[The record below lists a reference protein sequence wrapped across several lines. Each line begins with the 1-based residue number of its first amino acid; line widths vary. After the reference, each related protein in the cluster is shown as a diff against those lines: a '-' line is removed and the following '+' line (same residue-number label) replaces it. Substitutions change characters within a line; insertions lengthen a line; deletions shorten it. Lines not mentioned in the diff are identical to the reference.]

1 MNIIFKKNLTAIDQK
16 YTVLDL
22 DTFSLP
28 DGTVHTACC
37 ILENIPIN
45 ELSLTENLKE
55 LHAGLILNYS
65 QRNWN
70 YCEQA
75 IEQLIGKW
83 GGEVDSFYTELST
96 RIAQYIEEE
105 PPQDWTSVILK
116 RLTPIK

>member
-1 MNIIFKKNLTAIDQK
+1 M
-16 YTVLDL
+16 LDL

-45 ELSLTENLKE
+45 ELSITENLKE
-55 LHAGLILNYS
+55 LHASLILNYG

-70 YCEQA
+70 FCTQA
-75 IEQLIGKW
+75 IEQLMGKW

-96 RIAQYIEEE
+96 RVAQYTKEE
-105 PPQDWTSVILK
+105 PPQGWNGIILK
-116 RLTPIK
+116 V

>member
-28 DGTVHTACC
+28 DGSTHTACC

-45 ELSLTENLKE
+45 EMSITENLKE
-55 LHAGLILNYS
+55 LHASLILNYG

-75 IEQLIGKW
+75 IEQLMGKW
-83 GGEVDSFYTELST
+83 GGEVDSFYNELST
-96 RIAQYIEEE
+96 RVTKYIKEE
-105 PPQDWTSVILK
+105 PPLSWTSIIPK
-116 RLTPIK
+116 KTEHTK

>member
-45 ELSLTENLKE
+45 ELSITENLKE
-55 LHAGLILNYS
+55 LHASLILNYR

-70 YCEQA
+70 YCKQA

-83 GGEVDSFYTELST
+83 GGEVDTFYTELSA
-96 RIAQYIEEE
+96 RIAGYIEQEPSEE
-105 PPQDWTSVILK
+105 WNGIIL
-116 RLTPIK
+116 RE

>member
-1 MNIIFKKNLTAIDQK
+1 
-16 YTVLDL
+16 VLDL

-45 ELSLTENLKE
+45 ELSITENLKE
-55 LHAGLILNYS
+55 LHASLILNYG

-70 YCEQA
+70 FCTQA
-75 IEQLIGKW
+75 IEQLMGKW

-96 RIAQYIEEE
+96 RVAQYTKEE
-105 PPQDWTSVILK
+105 PPQGWNGIILK
-116 RLTPIK
+116 V